1 MSYRQVTERGYI
13 MDVTL
18 DSLMAGF
25 SSDDI
30 RRSDRLAAG
39 TEFYELSRLNL
50 EVCKVFRVYLHGD
63 TEEEKQKGYKEA
75 LQLLKVY
82 REYCFQRGEGGKAHY
97 EGLIEGSYRNKDAHK
112 HSFAFAFYS
121 LYKNI

>member
-1 MSYRQVTERGYI
+1 

-30 RRSDRLAAG
+30 VRSDRIGHG
-39 TEFYELSRLNL
+39 TEFYGRHKDELSRMNL
-50 EVCKVFRVYLHGD
+50 EVCKAFRAYLHGD
-63 TEEEKQKGYKEA
+63 TEAERQDGYRKA
-75 LQLLKVY
+75 LQRLKVY
-82 REYCFQRGEGGKAHY
+82 REYCFQHGKGGKAHY
-97 EGLIEGSYRNKDAHK
+97 EGLEERAYRSSDAHK